1 VSHPLIGPQAWR
13 PVDVEVPATSA
24 NLGPGFDAFALAVE
38 MVDRFRV
45 EPTGELR
52 PGGVEVSV
60 EGEGEDVLPR
70 DGTDA
75 FTKAF
80 ELGLSEELGRETRLQ
95 AMGIGWRIGMQNA
108 IPVARGLGSS
118 AAAVVG
124 GIAAARAMVGGD
136 AGPPERIV
144 ASAASIEGHPD
155 NVAAAVFGGFTIA
168 ISAEQGPIVARF
180 DPPPRLHCV
189 LSIPDRPLDTP
200 LMRAALPETGPY
212 GDAVHNVGRAALLV
226 AAFAQ
231 DRPELLRAAMDDR
244 LHEPYREGAYP
255 ELPRLLAAAR
265 DAGALGAA
273 LSGAGS
279 TIIAFADDTA
289 RAATAASALE
299 REAATIAL
307 PGRAVIVRP
316 RAEGVRIMGARTG

>member
-1 VSHPLIGPQAWR
+1 MSHPLIGSETWR
-13 PVDVEVPATSA
+13 TVEVEVPATSA
-24 NLGPGFDAFALAVE
+24 NLGPGFDTFALAVE

-52 PGGVEVSV
+52 PGSIEVSL
-60 EGEGEDVLPR
+60 EGEGTDVLPR

-80 ELGLSEELGRETRLQ
+80 ELGLSEALGRDVRLR
-95 AMGIGWRIGMQNA
+95 ATGSGWRIGMRNA

-124 GIAAARAMVGGD
+124 GIAAARAMVEGD

-144 ASAASIEGHPD
+144 ASAVHIEGHPD
-155 NVAAAVFGGFTIA
+155 NVAAAVWGGFTIA
-168 ISAEQGPIVARF
+168 IMAEQGPIVTRF

-189 LSIPDRPLDTP
+189 LFIPDRPLDTRR
-200 LMRAALPETGPY
+200 MRAILPETVPHR
-212 GDAVHNVGRAALLV
+212 DAVHNVGRAALLV

-244 LHEPYREGAYP
+244 LHEPYREGAYR

-279 TIIAFADDTA
+279 TIMAFADDVA
-289 RAATAASALE
+289 RAATVASALE

-316 RAEGVRIMGARTG
+316 RAEGVRTMRDRTG